1 MLTLMLTGNEIR
13 SRFLNYFEQRHHT
26 LVSSSPLIPHNDPT
40 LLFIN
45 AGMNQF
51 KDVFLGREKR
61 AYVRATSSQKC
72 VRAGGKHND
81 LENVGQTAR
90 HHTFFEM
97 LGNFS
102 FGDYFK
108 QDAIA
113 FAWEFLTGEMGLPK
127 DKLWVTVFNQDDEAH
142 DIWRDQIGIPAER
155 LIRMDEKDNFW
166 SMGDTGPCG
175 PCSEILIDQGEEM
188 SCGDDCGIGRCDCDR
203 YLELWN
209 LVFMQF
215 DRAADGTMTP
225 LPKPSIDT
233 GMGLERITAVMQG
246 VRSNYDCDLLRGI
259 IGRVEELSGKRYGDD
274 PAHDMSMRVIAD
286 HSRATA
292 FLIADGVLPSNEGR
306 GYVLRRIMRR
316 AARHAKM
323 LGFAGPV
330 LYQTSVFVLESM
342 AGAFPEEAKRTD
354 YLAKVVK
361 NEEERFMQ
369 TLDNGL
375 RILNEEVTRLRESG
389 AGILPGAVAFK
400 LYDTFGFPLDLTAD
414 ILRVEKVAI
423 DEDGFEAC
431 MEEQRQKAREHWK
444 GSGEE
449 AIAGIYRQLIEDG
462 LRTRFTGYDA
472 QTGQGEVLAILLDGQ
487 PVASAPQGAKVE
499 IVTSVTPFYGESG
512 GQTGDQGTIATA
524 DARVTV
530 SDTRKP
536 LPELFVH
543 VGEIT
548 AGTLRTGDIATLD
561 LDRERRQAT
570 ALNHTATHLLQAAL
584 IEVLGDHV
592 KQAGSLVTPERLRFD
607 FIHFSAMSAEE
618 LEKVETLVNRHI
630 RENAAVNTR
639 EMAHDEAVTEGA
651 TALFGEKYGD
661 KVRVVK
667 VGDISMELCGGTH
680 ARASGDIG
688 LFKILQE
695 TGIAAGVRRIE
706 AVTGVRALEVIRDQ
720 ERTLDQ
726 LAALVKTER
735 PQLENRLRKLL
746 EHQKELERELESL
759 QTRLNADQAGDL
771 LDQATEVAGIK
782 IVRGRVDNLDGKALR
797 ELADQVRDR
806 LPSGVL
812 ILGSA
817 HDGKAGLLVAV
828 TKDLT
833 KRLQAGALIKQLAPM
848 VGGGGGGRPDLA
860 QAGGSK
866 PELLSE
872 ALAAAPQLIAQ
883 SLETA

>member
-1 MLTLMLTGNEIR
+1 MTGNDIR
-13 SRFLNYFEQRHHT
+13 TRFLQFFQERGHA
-26 LVSSSPLIPHNDPT
+26 VVPSSALIPHNDPT

-61 AYVRATSSQKC
+61 DYVRATSAQKC

-113 FAWEFLTGEMGLPK
+113 HAWHFLTEEMGLSK
-127 DKLWVTVFNQDDEAH
+127 DKLWVTVFREDDEAY
-142 DIWRDQIGIPAER
+142 DIWRNQQGIPEER
-155 LIRMDEKDNFW
+155 LIRMGEKDNFW

-175 PCSEILIDQGEEM
+175 PCSEILIDQGESM
-188 SCGDDCGIGRCDCDR
+188 TCGDNCGIGKCDCDR

-215 DRAADGTMTP
+215 NRDADGTMHP

-246 VRSNYDCDLLRGI
+246 VQSNYDCDLLRGI
-259 IGRVEELSGKRYGDD
+259 IAYVEELSGKRYGDD

-323 LGFAGPV
+323 LGFADPV
-330 LYQTSVFVLESM
+330 LYRTASYVLQSM
-342 AGAFPEEAKRTD
+342 AEAYPEPAQRTD
-354 YLAKVVK
+354 YVAKIVK
-361 NEEERFMQ
+361 IEEERFIQ

-375 RILNEEVTRLRESG
+375 RILNEEVADLKAAG
-389 AGILPGAVAFK
+389 ANVLAGDVAFK

-414 ILRVEKVAI
+414 ILRSENVTI
-423 DEDGFEAC
+423 DEAGFEAC

-449 AIAGIYRQLIEDG
+449 AIAGIYRQLVEDG
-462 LRTRFTGYDA
+462 MRTRFTGYDEL
-472 QTGQGEVLAILLDGQ
+472 TGQGEVLAILLDGQ
-487 PVASAPQGAKVE
+487 PVASAPQGARVE
-499 IVTSVTPFYGESG
+499 IVTAVTPLYGESG
-512 GQTGDQGTIATA
+512 GQTGDRGTIATA
-524 DARVTV
+524 DAQVTV

-543 VGEIT
+543 VGEIVS
-548 AGTLRTGDIATLD
+548 GTLRTGDTATLSV
-561 LDRERRQAT
+561 DRERRQAT

-584 IEVLGDHV
+584 VEVLGEHV

-607 FIHFSAMSAEE
+607 FVHFSAMTAEE
-618 LEKVETLVNRHI
+618 LEQVETLVNRRI
-630 RENAAVNTR
+630 RENAGVDTR
-639 EMAHDEAVTEGA
+639 EMAHDEAVTAGA

-661 KVRVVK
+661 KVRVVR

-680 ARASGDIG
+680 AQASGDIG

-706 AVTGVRALEVIRDQ
+706 AVTGAKALDVIRDQ
-720 ERTLDQ
+720 ERTLDH
-726 LAALVKTER
+726 LAALIKTDR
-735 PQLENRLRKLL
+735 PQLEGRLRKLL
-746 EHQKELERELESL
+746 ERQKELEREVESL
-759 QTRLNADQAGDL
+759 QGKLNADQAGDL
-771 LDQATEVAGIK
+771 LQQAVHIDGIN
-782 IVRGRVDNLDGKALR
+782 VVCGRVDNLDGKALR

-806 LPSGVL
+806 LSSGVL
-812 ILGSA
+812 VLGSA

-833 KRLQAGALIKQLAPM
+833 KRLQAGALVKQLAAM

-860 QAGGSK
+860 QAGGSN
-866 PELLSE
+866 PEQLGE
-872 ALAAAPQLIAQ
+872 ALASVPQLITQA
-883 SLETA
+883 LNAA

>member
-1 MLTLMLTGNEIR
+1 MTGNEIR
-13 SRFLNYFEQRHHT
+13 TRFLQFFQQRGHS
-26 LVSSSPLIPHNDPT
+26 VVPSSALIPHNDPT

-61 AYVRATSSQKC
+61 DYTRATSAQKC

-108 QDAIA
+108 HDAITY
-113 FAWEFLTGEMGLPK
+113 AWQFLTEEMRLPK
-127 DKLWVTVFNQDDEAH
+127 DKLWVTVFREDDEAYG
-142 DIWRDQIGIPAER
+142 IWRDQIGIPEER
-155 LIRMDEKDNFW
+155 LIRMGEKDNFW

-175 PCSEILIDQGEEM
+175 PCSEILIDQGESM
-188 SCGDDCGIGRCDCDR
+188 SCGANCGIGDCDCDR

-215 DRAADGTMTP
+215 NRDADGTMSP

-233 GMGLERITAVMQG
+233 GMGLERISAVMQG
-246 VRSNYDCDLLRGI
+246 VQSNYDCDLLRGI
-259 IGRVEELSGKRYGDD
+259 IAYVEELSGKRYGDD
-274 PAHDMSMRVIAD
+274 AAHDMSMRVIAD

-323 LGFAGPV
+323 LGFAEPV
-330 LYQTSVFVLESM
+330 LYRTATFVLQSM
-342 AGAFPEEAKRTD
+342 ADAYPEPAQRAD
-354 YLAKVVK
+354 YVARIVK
-361 NEEERFMQ
+361 LEEERFIQ

-375 RILNEEVTRLRESG
+375 RILTEEVERLKAAG
-389 AGILPGAVAFK
+389 ANTLPGGVAFK

-414 ILRVEKVAI
+414 ILRSENVII
-423 DEDGFEAC
+423 DEQGFEAC

-449 AIAGIYRQLIEDG
+449 AIAGIYRQLAEEGIKSF
-462 LRTRFTGYDA
+462 FTGYD
-472 QTGQGEVLAILLDGQ
+472 TLSDRSDILAILVDGQ
-487 PVASAPQGAKVE
+487 TVASAPEGAKVE
-499 IVTSVTPFYGESG
+499 IVTAATPFYGESG
-512 GQTGDQGTIATA
+512 GQTGDHGTITTA
-524 DARVTV
+524 DARVSV
-530 SDTRKP
+530 RDTRKP
-536 LPELFVH
+536 LPELLVH
-543 VGEIT
+543 VGEV
-548 AGTLRTGDIATLD
+548 ASGTLRTGDAATLEVD
-561 LDRERRQAT
+561 AERRRAT

-607 FIHFSAMSAEE
+607 FVHFSAMTPQE
-618 LEKVETLVNRHI
+618 LDKVETLVNCRI
-630 RENAAVNTR
+630 RQNAGVDTR
-639 EMAHDEAVTEGA
+639 EMAHEEAVGAGA
-651 TALFGEKYGD
+651 TALFGEKYGE
-661 KVRVVK
+661 KVRVVR

-680 ARASGDIG
+680 AQASGDIG

-706 AVTGVRALEVIRDQ
+706 AVTGAKALEVIKDQ
-720 ERTLDQ
+720 ERTLDH
-726 LAALVKTER
+726 LANLIKTDR
-735 PQLENRLRKLL
+735 PQLETRLRKLL
-746 EHQKELERELESL
+746 ERQKELEREVESL
-759 QTRLNADQAGDL
+759 QGRLNADQAGDL
-771 LDQATEVAGIK
+771 LRQAVAIDG
-782 IVRGRVDNLDGKALR
+782 VSVVCGRVDNLDGKALR
-797 ELADQVRDR
+797 ELADQVRER
-806 LPSGVL
+806 MTSGVL
-812 ILGSA
+812 VLGSA

-833 KRLQAGALIKQLAPM
+833 RRLQAGALVKQLAAM

-866 PELLSE
+866 PELLGE
-872 ALAAAPQLIAQ
+872 ALASVPQVITEALNAA
-883 SLETA
+883 

>member
-1 MLTLMLTGNEIR
+1 MLTGNEIR
-13 SRFLNYFEQRHHT
+13 SRFLQFFEERGHT
-26 LVSSSPLIPHNDPT
+26 VVPSSGLIPHKDPT

-51 KDVFLGREKR
+51 KDLFLGREKR
-61 AYVRATSSQKC
+61 PYVRAASAQKC

-113 FAWEFLTGEMGLPK
+113 YAWQFLTVEMGLPK
-127 DKLWVTVFNQDDEAH
+127 DKLWVTVFRKDDEAH
-142 DIWRDQIGIPAER
+142 AIWRDQVGVPEER
-155 LIRMDEKDNFW
+155 IVRMGEKDNFW

-175 PCSEILIDQGEEM
+175 PCSEILIDQGESM
-188 SCGDDCGIGRCDCDR
+188 TCGDNCGIGKCDCDR

-215 DRAADGTMTP
+215 DRSADGTMTP

-233 GMGLERITAVMQG
+233 GMGLERIAAVMQG
-246 VRSNYDCDLLRGI
+246 VQSNYDSDMLRGI
-259 IGRVEELSGKRYGDD
+259 IAFVEKLSGKRYGDD

-323 LGFAGPV
+323 LGFADPV
-330 LYQTSVFVLESM
+330 LYRTAVFVLESM
-342 AGAFPEEAKRTD
+342 ACAYPEEAGRAD
-354 YLAKVVK
+354 YVAKVVK
-361 NEEERFMQ
+361 VEEERFIQ

-375 RILNEEVTRLRESG
+375 RILNEEVARLRAAG
-389 AGILPGAVAFK
+389 AAVLPGDVAFR
-400 LYDTFGFPLDLTAD
+400 LYDTYGFPLDLTAD
-414 ILRVEKVAI
+414 IVRAEGITI
-423 DEDGFEAC
+423 DEAGFENC
-431 MEEQRQKAREHWK
+431 MEEQRRKAREHWK

-449 AIAGIYRQLIEDG
+449 AIAGIYRQLAADG
-462 LRTRFTGYDA
+462 LHTEFTGYRGLK
-472 QTGQGEVLAILLDGQ
+472 GQGEILAVLLDGQ
-487 PVASAPQGAKVE
+487 PVSSAPAGARVE
-499 IVTSVTPFYGESG
+499 VVTTATPFYGESG
-512 GQTGDQGTIATA
+512 GQVGDSGELAT
-524 DARVTV
+524 DGGLMVVT
-530 SDTRKP
+530 DTKKP
-536 LPELFVH
+536 LPELTVH
-543 VGEIT
+543 VGEVQS
-548 AGTLRTGDIATLD
+548 GTLQTGVKAELAVDE
-561 LDRERRQAT
+561 ERRRAT

-584 IEVLGDHV
+584 IKVLGDHV

-607 FIHFSAMSAEE
+607 FSHFSAMTAEE
-618 LEKVETLVNRHI
+618 LEQVENMVNRYI
-630 RENAAVNTR
+630 RENAAVKCR
-639 EMAHDEAVTEGA
+639 EMAHDQAVAAGA
-651 TALFGEKYGD
+651 TALFGEKYGE
-661 KVRVVK
+661 KVRVVS
-667 VGDISMELCGGTH
+667 VDDISMELCGGTH
-680 ARASGDIG
+680 TRASGDIG

-695 TGIAAGVRRIE
+695 SGIAAGVRRIE
-706 AVTGVRALEVIRDQ
+706 AVTGARALEVVRDQ
-720 ERTLDQ
+720 ERTLDY
-726 LAALVKTER
+726 LAGLVKTDR
-735 PQLENRLRKLL
+735 PQLETRLRKLL

-759 QTRLNADQAGDL
+759 RARFSADQAGDL
-771 LDQATEVAGIK
+771 LNQATEVSG
-782 IVRGRVDNLDGKALR
+782 VQVVCGRADNLDGKALR

-806 LPSGVL
+806 LSSGVL
-812 ILGSA
+812 VLGSA

-833 KRLQAGALIKQLAPM
+833 KRLQAGALIKQLAAM

-866 PELLSE
+866 PEQLGE
-872 ALAAAPQLIAQ
+872 ALAAAPKLIAEA
-883 SLETA
+883 LEAA

>member
-1 MLTLMLTGNEIR
+1 MTGNDIR
-13 SRFLNYFEQRHHT
+13 TRFLQFFQERGHT
-26 LVSSSPLIPHNDPT
+26 VVPSSPLIPHNDPT

-61 AYVRATSSQKC
+61 DYVRATSAQKC

-108 QDAIA
+108 HDAIA
-113 FAWEFLTGEMGLPK
+113 HAWDFLTGEMGLPK
-127 DKLWVTVFNQDDEAH
+127 DKLWVTVFREDDEAY
-142 DIWRDQIGIPAER
+142 DIWRNQQGIPEER
-155 LIRMDEKDNFW
+155 LIRMGEKDNFW

-175 PCSEILIDQGEEM
+175 PCSEILIDQGESM
-188 SCGDDCGIGRCDCDR
+188 TCGDDCGIGKCDCDR

-215 DRAADGTMTP
+215 NRDADGTMNP

-246 VRSNYDCDLLRGI
+246 VQSNYDCDLLRGI
-259 IGRVEELSGKRYGDD
+259 IAYVEELSGKRYGDD
-274 PAHDMSMRVIAD
+274 PDHDMSMRVIAD

-323 LGFAGPV
+323 LGFADPV
-330 LYQTSVFVLESM
+330 LYRTASFVLQSM
-342 AGAFPEEAKRTD
+342 ADAYPEPAQRTD
-354 YLAKVVK
+354 YVAKIVK
-361 NEEERFMQ
+361 IEEERFIQ

-375 RILNEEVTRLRESG
+375 RILNEEVADLKAAG
-389 AGILPGAVAFK
+389 ADVLAGDVAFK

-414 ILRVEKVAI
+414 ILRGENVTI
-423 DEDGFEAC
+423 DEAGFEAC

-449 AIAGIYRQLIEDG
+449 AIAGIYRQLVEDG
-462 LRTRFTGYDA
+462 MRTRFTGYDEL
-472 QTGQGEVLAILLDGQ
+472 TGQGEVLAILLDGQ
-487 PVASAPQGAKVE
+487 PVASAPQGACVE
-499 IVTSVTPFYGESG
+499 IITSVTPLYGESG
-512 GQTGDQGTIATA
+512 GQTGDRGSIATA
-524 DARVTV
+524 DAQVTV

-543 VGEIT
+543 VGEILS
-548 AGTLRTGDIATLD
+548 GTLRTGDTATLSV
-561 LDRERRQAT
+561 DRERRQAT

-607 FIHFSAMSAEE
+607 FIHFSAMTAEE
-618 LEKVETLVNRHI
+618 LEQVETLVNRRI
-630 RENAAVNTR
+630 RENAGVDTR
-639 EMAHDEAVTEGA
+639 EMAHDEAVTAGA

-661 KVRVVK
+661 KVRVVR

-680 ARASGDIG
+680 AHASGDIG

-706 AVTGVRALEVIRDQ
+706 AVTGAKALDVIRDQ
-720 ERTLDQ
+720 ERTLDH
-726 LAALVKTER
+726 LAALVKTDR
-735 PQLENRLRKLL
+735 PQLEGRLRKLL
-746 EHQKELERELESL
+746 ERQKELERELESL
-759 QTRLNADQAGDL
+759 QSKLNADQAGDL
-771 LDQATEVAGIK
+771 LQQAVDIDGIN
-782 IVRGRVDNLDGKALR
+782 VVCGRVDNLDGKALR

-806 LPSGVL
+806 LSSGVL
-812 ILGSA
+812 VLGSA

-833 KRLQAGALIKQLAPM
+833 KRLQAGALVKQLAAM

-860 QAGGSK
+860 QAGGSN
-866 PELLSE
+866 PEQLGE
-872 ALAAAPQLIAQ
+872 ALASVPQLISQA
-883 SLETA
+883 LNAA